1 MNNLSKIAVIM
12 LLVVTS
18 AAANAQT
25 LKFGHIE
32 FQALI
37 PIMPEYTVAQTE
49 LEKFQQDLEE
59 VLAELNEGYQQKL
72 TEFEQ
77 LGADASEVRRNSK
90 ITEIQDIGTRIEN
103 YRNSAYQQIE
113 QKQAELLQPILEK
126 ARVAIEEVARAQ
138 SLVYVFDSGSLL
150 YKSNSS
156 IDVLP
161 LVREKL
167 GISQ

>member
-1 MNNLSKIAVIM
+1 MNNLSKIAAI
-12 LLVVTS
+12 LLFAIAST
-18 AAANAQT
+18 AANAQT

-37 PIMPEYTVAQTE
+37 MVMPEYTAAQTE
-49 LEKFQQDLEE
+49 LETFQQDLEE
-59 VLAELNEGYQQKL
+59 VLAELNDGYQQKL
-72 TEFEQ
+72 AEFEQ
-77 LGADASEVRRNSK
+77 LGDDVSEVRRNSK
-90 ITEIQDIGTRIEN
+90 ITEIQDIGMRIEN
-103 YRNSAYQQIE
+103 YRTSAYQQIE
-113 QKQAELLQPILEK
+113 QKQAELLQPITEK
-126 ARVAIEEVARAQ
+126 AIVAIEEVAKAQ
-138 SLVYVFDSGSLL
+138 NLVYVFDTGSLL

>member
-1 MNNLSKIAVIM
+1 MNNLSKIAAI
-12 LLVVTS
+12 LLFVVAS
-18 AAANAQT
+18 ATANAQT

-37 PIMPEYTVAQTE
+37 PIMPEYAAAQTE

-59 VLAELNEGYQQKL
+59 VLTELNEGYQQKL
-72 TEFEQ
+72 AEFEQ
-77 LGADASEVRRNSK
+77 LGTDVSDVRRTAK
-90 ITEIQDIGTRIEN
+90 VTEIQEIGTRIEN
-103 YRNSAYQQIE
+103 YRTSAYQQIE
-113 QKQAELLQPILEK
+113 QKQTELLQPIIEK
-126 ARVAIEEVARAQ
+126 ARVAIEEVAKAQ
-138 SLVYVFDSGSLL
+138 SLVYVFDSGLLL

>member
-1 MNNLSKIAVIM
+1 MNNLSKIVAV
-12 LLVVTS
+12 LLFVAASAVT
-18 AAANAQT
+18 NAQT

-32 FQALI
+32 FQELI
-37 PIMPEYTVAQTE
+37 PIMPEYVTAQSE
-49 LEKFQQDLEE
+49 LETFQRDLEE

-77 LGADASEVRRNSK
+77 LGTDVSEVRRNAK
-90 ITEIQDIGTRIEN
+90 ITEIQEIGTRIEN
-103 YRNSAYQQIE
+103 YRTNAYQQIE
-113 QKQAELLQPILEK
+113 QKQAELLQPIMEK
-126 ARVAIEEVARAQ
+126 ARTAIEEVAKAQ
-138 SLVYVFDSGSLL
+138 SLVYVFDSGYLL

-167 GISQ
+167 GIQ